1 MKIFNNPL
9 IRVVAAFLFVAVL
22 SLSIHT
28 VRSSVSSAPDFPTA
42 SIGANSPVVVV
53 EIPPVLVDQRWG
65 KYFMKTK

>member
-9 IRVVAAFLFVAVL
+9 IRVVTAFLFVAVL

-53 EIPPVLVDQRWG
+53 
-65 KYFMKTK
+65 